1 MEKKIYIGAAYYPEM
16 WPKEEIEKDI
26 ARCREAGVNVL
37 RIGEFAWGKME
48 PREGEF
54 HLDWLKEVVDRLYGA
69 GIATVMCTPSA
80 TPPRWLL
87 NKYPET
93 RMVMHDLIRADVSS
107 RCHTCKTSSVM
118 REKNRAIVTKL
129 AQMFVHHPGVIGWQI
144 DNEIFP
150 YSGGCYC
157 ENCKNAFRSYLKAKF
172 RTIDALN
179 EAWGMAR
186 WSLTYDGFEDI
197 QPPYPRQW
205 RHPSLIKAWH
215 DFQCAQIKS
224 YVDEQADVLHAFG
237 CTNVGTDMMAN
248 NALSYDAV
256 NEKLDVVQFNHY
268 NPAKD
273 LPDTAFSYDFLRCVK
288 DKPFSVME
296 TQANWIGREEAVCC

>member
-1 MEKKIYIGAAYYPEM
+1 
-16 WPKEEIEKDI
+16 
-26 ARCREAGVNVL
+26 
-37 RIGEFAWGKME
+37 
-48 PREGEF
+48 
-54 HLDWLKEVVDRLYGA
+54 
-69 GIATVMCTPSA
+69 
-80 TPPRWLL
+80 
-87 NKYPET
+87 
-93 RMVMHDLIRADVSS
+93 
-107 RCHTCKTSSVM
+107 
-118 REKNRAIVTKL
+118 
-129 AQMFVHHPGVIGWQI
+129 
-144 DNEIFP
+144 
-150 YSGGCYC
+150 
-157 ENCKNAFRSYLKAKF
+157 
-172 RTIDALN
+172 
-179 EAWGMAR
+179 MAR

-288 DKPFSVME
+288 DKPFWVME
-296 TQANWIGREEAVCC
+296 TQANWNGSEYADCGYRPAGIAMRTPGFPLPTERR